1 MQDYTWVAAISTK
14 QELGELLSFVENKT
28 IEELFIAQ
36 CLDSGVAGTSWKVG
50 QIIVFIFT
58 KGEAIKSKL
67 DTIAE
72 TWDLDKIEDE
82 YFKEVDGTHALKD
95 VLFPESEAQEEQI
108 VAQLA

>member
-1 MQDYTWVAAISTK
+1 MEDFTWVAAISTK
-14 QELGELLSFVENKT
+14 QQLGELLSFVENGT
-28 IEELFIAQ
+28 VEELFIAQ

-58 KGEAIKSKL
+58 KGTTIKSEL
-67 DTIAE
+67 DSIAE
-72 TWDLDKIEDE
+72 TWDLDKIEDK

-108 VAQLA
+108 IAQLA